1 MSQFLT
7 MSKRMTGM
15 TFTNSSM
22 IPILALDLISVPRHF
37 GGNFLFFGVN
47 AIPMTV
53 DEELWNTRIMWHEL
67 NADMTDLEG
76 NPFPPTQNDY
86 VCQKFIYQDGFMAS
100 AAVNGE
106 IYACDSCWM
115 QTVSSEGLS
124 VVCVV
129 ASAVQNTM
137 SQIVTGRQYTG
148 QSCLMINNVTALPLL
163 MNDDGTVGVS
173 VFKGRQKVERPLLG
187 ADDPKKVVAV

>member
-1 MSQFLT
+1 
-7 MSKRMTGM
+7 
-15 TFTNSSM
+15 
-22 IPILALDLISVPRHF
+22 
-37 GGNFLFFGVN
+37 
-47 AIPMTV
+47 MTV

-67 NADMTDLEG
+67 NGDMTDLEG

-173 VFKGRQKVERPLLG
+173 VFKGRKKEEKPLLG
-187 ADDPKKVVAV
+187 ADDSKKVVAV